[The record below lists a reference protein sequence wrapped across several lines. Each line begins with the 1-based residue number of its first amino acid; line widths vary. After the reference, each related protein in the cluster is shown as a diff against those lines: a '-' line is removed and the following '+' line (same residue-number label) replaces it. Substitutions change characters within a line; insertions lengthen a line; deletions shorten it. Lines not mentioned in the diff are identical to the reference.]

1 MKLRVFAFGFC
12 LALGTIRCGG
22 SSNGS
27 RSTGPG
33 QVDAG
38 GNGGGGTDAGPATD
52 GGTDGG
58 PATDGGTVANECD
71 GLSADPNAT
80 SIAIA
85 PPAEACG
92 FAGSSDSSGNV
103 ALSGSSD
110 LTTSKNW
117 ATYDRGGAHLG
128 TLHAYGPV
136 IPRESGF
143 FGLDRLSNP
152 TDPPNDYL
160 HLWTFVPDGSGPSQN
175 IGGFLCSA
183 TLQRTSAGG
192 VLLMGYCGSGLRSAS
207 RVVWYDDAGSQKW
220 STSVG
225 GSPAPTPPSAAAG
238 DDGGNVLITI
248 ASDAVAGRPAGDLLG
263 RWIAP
268 DGSLPGDWFVLV
280 AGNAAPPILQSLI
293 GGGVAVMQNGKWV
306 AVVPPLGAPKSPPD
320 WLASRPDHDFRVV
333 RGRKAYAFTSRIV
346 PRGASGGPS
355 VEVVAPSGL
364 SCGTF
369 DTKSTAAT
377 VGADGTVIANS
388 DECTRRVWP
397 GLLGAR

>member
-1 MKLRVFAFGFC
+1 
-12 LALGTIRCGG
+12 
-22 SSNGS
+22 
-27 RSTGPG
+27 
-33 QVDAG
+33 
-38 GNGGGGTDAGPATD
+38 
-52 GGTDGG
+52 
-58 PATDGGTVANECD
+58 
-71 GLSADPNAT
+71 
-80 SIAIA
+80 
-85 PPAEACG
+85 
-92 FAGSSDSSGNV
+92 
-103 ALSGSSD
+103 
-110 LTTSKNW
+110 
-117 ATYDRGGAHLG
+117 
-128 TLHAYGPV
+128 
-136 IPRESGF
+136 
-143 FGLDRLSNP
+143 
-152 TDPPNDYL
+152 
-160 HLWTFVPDGSGPSQN
+160 
-175 IGGFLCSA
+175 
-183 TLQRTSAGG
+183 
-192 VLLMGYCGSGLRSAS
+192 MGYCGSGLRSAS